1 MSTTAAG
8 RIGAGGP
15 GYGPEYITGRKRSVE
30 KQEEERNSAGSYDQN
45 RRSHQEEME
54 VFLFT
59 VKDPIRSALASMMS
73 LIRKTLIENP
83 EAHDSRPEV
92 MSGPLGYTSVRAV
105 RPVAFMPTKTIFKPV
120 TR

>member
-1 MSTTAAG
+1 MTTTATG
-8 RIGAGGP
+8 RIGLGGS
-15 GYGPEYITGRKRSVE
+15 GFGPEYITNRKRSIE
-30 KQEEERNSAGSYDQN
+30 KQEDERDSGTSYQHN

-59 VKDPIRSALASMMS
+59 VKDPIRSALASLMS
-73 LIRKTLIENP
+73 LIKVTLIDNP
-83 EAHDSRPEV
+83 ESTDSRPEI

-105 RPVAFMPTKTIFKPV
+105 RPVPFMPTKTIFKPV

>member
-1 MSTTAAG
+1 MTTATG
-8 RIGAGGP
+8 RIGYGG
-15 GYGPEYITGRKRSVE
+15 GGFGPEYITSRKRSVD
-30 KQEEERNSAGSYDQN
+30 KQQEDRDSGADFQQN

-73 LIRKTLIENP
+73 LIRRTLIENP
-83 EAHDSRPEV
+83 ETHDSRPEV
-92 MSGPLGYTSVRAV
+92 MSGPLGYTSVKAV

>member
-1 MSTTAAG
+1 MATSAG
-8 RIGAGGP
+8 RIGSGGSSF
-15 GYGPEYITGRKRSVE
+15 GPEYITQRKRSVE
-30 KQEEERNSAGSYDQN
+30 KQAEDRDSGASYDQN

-83 EAHDSRPEV
+83 EGHDSRPEI

-105 RPVAFMPTKTIFKPV
+105 RPVPFMPTKTIFKPV

>member
-1 MSTTAAG
+1 MSTTATG
-8 RIGAGGP
+8 RIGLGG
-15 GYGPEYITGRKRSVE
+15 GGFGPEYISNRKRSVE
-30 KQEEERNSAGSYDQN
+30 KQQEDRDTSSGFQQQ
-45 RRSHQEEME
+45 RRSPQEEME

-92 MSGPLGYTSVRAV
+92 MSGPLGYTSVKAV
-105 RPVAFMPTKTIFKPV
+105 RPVPFMPTKTIFKPV